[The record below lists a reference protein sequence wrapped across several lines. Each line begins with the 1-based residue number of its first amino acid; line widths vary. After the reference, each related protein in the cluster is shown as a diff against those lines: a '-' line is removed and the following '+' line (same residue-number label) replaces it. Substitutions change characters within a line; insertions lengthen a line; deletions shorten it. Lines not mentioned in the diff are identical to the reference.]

1 MAVLPAIP
9 QHPPPKMKLTR
20 LFRKACAEYSLLQ
33 DGDKVLVALSGG
45 KDSLMLVK
53 LLGEQ
58 QRIHKPRITVE
69 AVHVIMDNIPY
80 ETDRSYIQQF
90 CQQLK
95 VPLTILHSSFDDT
108 TANQTTAQ
116 PHNHPTA
123 QSHNHPTAQPHNP
136 PTAKPHNHPTAQ
148 PQNRKPKCFLCSWNR
163 RKTIFQYAE
172 ANGFTKVALG
182 HHQDDI
188 LTTLLMNMT
197 FEGSI
202 QTMPPMLPMEH
213 YPFAIIRPMCLIP
226 EHLITA
232 KARELQFEKQKTLC
246 PYDTVTRRAAMADI
260 FHTLEKMNP
269 EARYSLWH
277 SMTNI
282 VPNLLPPK

>member
-1 MAVLPAIP
+1 
-9 QHPPPKMKLTR
+9 MKLTR

-80 ETDRSYIQQF
+80 ETDRSYIQSF
-90 CQQLK
+90 CQQFN
-95 VPLTILHSSFDDT
+95 VPLTILHTSFDDT
-108 TANQTTAQ
+108 ITAPISKQLNNQTTNQSTKQ
-116 PHNHPTA
+116 PN
-123 QSHNHPTAQPHNP
+123 
-136 PTAKPHNHPTAQ
+136 
-148 PQNRKPKCFLCSWNR
+148 NRKPKCFLCSWNR
-163 RKTIFQYAE
+163 RKAIFQYAE

-202 QTMPPMLPMEH
+202 QTMPPMLTMEH

-226 EHLITA
+226 EHLIKE
-232 KARELQFEKQKTLC
+232 KAQELQFEKQKTLC
-246 PYDTVTRRAAMADI
+246 PYDTVTRRADMAEI

-269 EARYSLWH
+269 EARYSLWR

-282 VPNLLPPK
+282 VPSLLPQK

>member
-90 CQQLK
+90 CQKLN

-108 TANQTTAQ
+108 NANQTTAQ
-116 PHNHPTA
+116 
-123 QSHNHPTAQPHNP
+123 
-136 PTAKPHNHPTAQ
+136 PHNHPTAQ

-202 QTMPPMLPMEH
+202 QTMPPMLPMER